1 MPPSRT
7 PQDKAIDP
15 ASVAMLEKAAAD
27 GASDAFARADAQGKS
42 CTFGTDGV
50 CCRLCH
56 MGPCRIMAKSP
67 LGVCGADADTIAA
80 RNLLREVAAGSAAH
94 SDHGRSL
101 VLLLKAVAEGR
112 SREYQIRDGHRLRTA
127 AVEWGVSLDEGD
139 AETRGRGDAEKLKSQ
154 KRLAAIPKGCVFW
167 ETDERRAFNDC

>member
-1 MPPSRT
+1 MAASRT
-7 PQDKAIDP
+7 PTEKAIDP

-27 GASDAFARADAQGKS
+27 GASDAFARADAQGKG

-56 MGPCRIMAKSP
+56 MGPCRITAKSP
-67 LGVCGADADTIAA
+67 LGVCGANADTIAA

-101 VLLLKAVAEGR
+101 
-112 SREYQIRDGHRLRTA
+112 
-127 AVEWGVSLDEGD
+127 
-139 AETRGRGDAEKLKSQ
+139 
-154 KRLAAIPKGCVFW
+154 C
-167 ETDERRAFNDC
+167 CC